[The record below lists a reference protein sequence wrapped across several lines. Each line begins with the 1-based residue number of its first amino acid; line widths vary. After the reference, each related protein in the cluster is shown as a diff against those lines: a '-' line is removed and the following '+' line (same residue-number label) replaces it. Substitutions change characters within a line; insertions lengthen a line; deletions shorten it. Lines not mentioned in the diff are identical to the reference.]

1 MIDIG
6 VQNNAAQHW
15 WYSTLMMANTISN
28 TDKIAK
34 WYIQGFLVKMV
45 VGNLINQTPDEGTCH
60 QNAEW

>member
-1 MIDIG
+1 MIDIV

-15 WYSTLMMANTISN
+15 WYSTLLMANTISN

-34 WYIQGFLVKMV
+34 WYIQNFLVKMV
-45 VGNLINQTPDEGTCH
+45 VGNLINQTLDEGTCD